1 MGAARL
7 PLVIV
12 LLLLGAAGAGPALAQ
27 YPALD
32 PARGVMTMA
41 PLLDRATPAVV
52 NISVASRVPTSEN
65 PLFRDPFF
73 RRFFDLPDEP
83 PAREALAAGSG
94 VIVDARQGLV
104 VTNYHVAQ
112 NAERITV
119 TLKDRRELTAEL
131 VGGDPGTDLALLRI
145 RAQNLTELSF
155 GNSDTLKVGDLV
167 LAIGNPFGLGQTVTS
182 GIISALGR
190 SGITRGR
197 YEDFIQTDA
206 PINPGNSGGALVN
219 TKGELIGINT
229 AIIAPG
235 GGNVGIGFAVPSNMV
250 RAVVDQLLRHG
261 EVRRGEIGLQVQDLT
276 PDLARA
282 LRVDPVQ
289 GVVVAQ
295 VAQGS
300 AAARAGLRT
309 GDIVTAVDG
318 VPVRSAADFNNR
330 VGLAET
336 GSDLAVA
343 YQRGSQRRTA
353 TVRVEAGSSAAV
365 QVSALSGATFTDIPQ
380 DHPAY
385 GQIDGAL
392 VARVERGSTAA
403 VYGLRPGD
411 LIIGVNGEPIASA
424 AELRERLGRRESRLA
439 LNLLRGGRQL
449 LLMIE

>member
-1 MGAARL
+1 
-7 PLVIV
+7 
-12 LLLLGAAGAGPALAQ
+12 
-27 YPALD
+27 
-32 PARGVMTMA
+32 
-41 PLLDRATPAVV
+41 
-52 NISVASRVPTSEN
+52 
-65 PLFRDPFF
+65 
-73 RRFFDLPDEP
+73 
-83 PAREALAAGSG
+83 
-94 VIVDARQGLV
+94 
-104 VTNYHVAQ
+104 
-112 NAERITV
+112 
-119 TLKDRRELTAEL
+119 
-131 VGGDPGTDLALLRI
+131 
-145 RAQNLTELSF
+145 
-155 GNSDTLKVGDLV
+155 
-167 LAIGNPFGLGQTVTS
+167 
-182 GIISALGR
+182 
-190 SGITRGR
+190 
-197 YEDFIQTDA
+197 
-206 PINPGNSGGALVN
+206 
-219 TKGELIGINT
+219 
-229 AIIAPG
+229 
-235 GGNVGIGFAVPSNMV
+235 VPSNMV

-261 EVRRGEIGLQVQDLT
+261 EVRRGEVGLQVQDLT
-276 PDLARA
+276 PELARA
-282 LRVDPVQ
+282 LRVDSVQ

-300 AAARAGLRT
+300 VAARAGLRT

-353 TVRVEAGSSAAV
+353 TVRVEPGSSAAV
-365 QVSALSGATFTDIPQ
+365 QVSALSGASFTDIPQ
-380 DHPAY
+380 DNPAY

>member
-1 MGAARL
+1 
-7 PLVIV
+7 
-12 LLLLGAAGAGPALAQ
+12 
-27 YPALD
+27 
-32 PARGVMTMA
+32 
-41 PLLDRATPAVV
+41 
-52 NISVASRVPTSEN
+52 
-65 PLFRDPFF
+65 
-73 RRFFDLPDEP
+73 
-83 PAREALAAGSG
+83 
-94 VIVDARQGLV
+94 
-104 VTNYHVAQ
+104 
-112 NAERITV
+112 
-119 TLKDRRELTAEL
+119 
-131 VGGDPGTDLALLRI
+131 
-145 RAQNLTELSF
+145 
-155 GNSDTLKVGDLV
+155 
-167 LAIGNPFGLGQTVTS
+167 
-182 GIISALGR
+182 
-190 SGITRGR
+190 
-197 YEDFIQTDA
+197 
-206 PINPGNSGGALVN
+206 
-219 TKGELIGINT
+219 
-229 AIIAPG
+229 
-235 GGNVGIGFAVPSNMV
+235 MV

-276 PDLARA
+276 PELAHT
-282 LRVDPVQ
+282 LRVDAVQ

-309 GDIVTAVDG
+309 GDIVTAVGG

-336 GSDLAVA
+336 GSDLAVT
-343 YQRGSQRRTA
+343 YQRGKQRRTA
-353 TVRVEAGSSAAV
+353 TVRVEAGSNAAV
-365 QVSALSGATFTDIPQ
+365 QVSVLSGATFTDIPQ